1 MGEVLHLATLH
12 LLELLVQASGNP
24 VRGRNGGEK
33 SPAPP
38 GARPRSVLIPMNP
51 SRKVR
56 RLIPAV
62 AVALLAVALLAP
74 AAKAADVPSLITTA
88 QYKSLVGFVE
98 KLEGLSRTPAT
109 TAKKA
114 GYENQLDNKHD
125 ATVNKST
132 ALFNRG
138 KKAALL
144 ESERAINT
152 GIKTIRE
159 TEAGE
164 LTALR
169 RDYDARIDRA
179 ATNYA
184 NAVGRVEDVFDNR
197 NAALTKQT
205 SRLRKQKANAEGAVR
220 KATIQDAID
229 RRTKRATE
237 NRKLKG
243 EELVDLKA
251 GYGREKAAIRGGKQS
266 ATQSV
271 QQNDAEAIVTLR
283 NRGKSIYNSTVRTLQ
298 SRRVDQ
304 LNDVE
309 RKVNRGR
316 AAITRMPAKT

>member
-1 MGEVLHLATLH
+1 
-12 LLELLVQASGNP
+12 
-24 VRGRNGGEK
+24 
-33 SPAPP
+33 
-38 GARPRSVLIPMNP
+38 MNP

-56 RLIPAV
+56 RLIPAA
-62 AVALLAVALLAP
+62 AVALIAVALIAP
-74 AAKAADVPSLITTA
+74 AAKAAGIPSLITTP
-88 QYKSLVGFVE
+88 QYQSLVGFVE

-138 KKAALL
+138 KKATLL

-169 RDYDARIDRA
+169 KDYDARMDRA

-184 NAVGRVEDVFDNR
+184 NAVGRLEDVFDNR
-197 NAALTKQT
+197 NAALTKQAG
-205 SRLRKQKANAEGAVR
+205 RLRKQKANAEGAVR
-220 KATIQDAID
+220 KATIQEAID
-229 RRTKRATE
+229 RRTKRAAE
-237 NRKLKG
+237 NRKLKQ
-243 EELVDLKA
+243 EELMDLKA

-266 ATQSV
+266 ATKSV

-304 LNDVE
+304 LHDLE
-309 RKVNRGR
+309 RKLNRGR